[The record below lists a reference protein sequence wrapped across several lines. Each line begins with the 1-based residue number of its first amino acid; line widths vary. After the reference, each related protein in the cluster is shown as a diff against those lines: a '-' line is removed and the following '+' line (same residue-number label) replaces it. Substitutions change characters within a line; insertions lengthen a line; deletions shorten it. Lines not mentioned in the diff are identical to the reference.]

1 MGNKIYSRSKFLDAS
16 EKYVAVNNDQILC
29 NSVILRIFITRKKKR
44 CQNIVQETKHN
55 NFMPYL
61 TDYIQVILSKIKIG
75 SLNICL

>member
-44 CQNIVQETKHN
+44 CQNIVQETKAQQFYALFN
-55 NFMPYL
+55 RLYPSNSF
-61 TDYIQVILSKIKIG
+61 
-75 SLNICL
+75 